1 MAVSFS
7 LLVGTLFSAWA
18 ILRLYNLF
26 YNLFLHPLRDYPGP
40 LGARSTTWWKTYI
53 EVVQQESFV
62 HVVMKL
68 HEQYG
73 SIVRVSPNELHFS
86 DPSAFHDIY
95 NAGAKWDKEDEL
107 YASFGEDH
115 SSFGFRTYE
124 EAKQR
129 KEIMQPLFSSRAII
143 NLQSLAWEKID
154 RLVSTMSA
162 RKEKSIDMLFALRC
176 FTIDMV
182 TTFCFAR
189 SVDAIDAPDFKA
201 PIVEAMHTSNPTFV
215 LLKHFPLFR
224 KTLFSLPPWLA
235 IKASPETAGLTN
247 LQVILA
253 EQVHEVVT
261 NPESLNKAP
270 HPIIYHRLLD
280 KEVNKGQPIPDATSL
295 REEAAALMFGGG
307 DSAANTLTVGLFQ
320 ILDQPKLYDRLKD
333 EVYQAWPNLDTH
345 PTYETLQKLPVLTAT
360 IKESLRYAPGVPSSL
375 LRIVPPVGA
384 SIGGKHIPGGTAVG
398 MSTVLVHRSSE
409 VWGNPE
415 VFDIERWMG
424 PDAAGLDKW
433 LVSFSKGPRSC
444 LGVNL
449 AYCEMYV
456 ALATLI
462 RRLDMK
468 LDGTKAEDLVWRDVF
483 LPFFYGKRLRVWCE
497 PVKS

>member
-1 MAVSFS
+1 MAVSIPV
-7 LLVGTLFSAWA
+7 LVWSLFSAWV
-18 ILRLYNLF
+18 ILRVYGVF
-26 YNLFLHPLRDYPGP
+26 YNLFLHPLRSYPGP

-53 EVVQQESFV
+53 EVVKQESFV

-95 NAGAKWDKEDEL
+95 NASAKWDKEDEL

-115 SSFGFRTYE
+115 SSFGFRTYGLS
-124 EAKQR
+124 KQR
-129 KEIMQPLFSSRAII
+129 KD
-143 NLQSLAWEKID
+143 ID
-154 RLVSTMSA
+154 HLVSKMTAQS
-162 RKEKSIDMLFALRC
+162 ESGKSVDMLFALRC

-189 SVDAIDAPDFKA
+189 SVDAIDAPNFQA

-253 EQVHEVVT
+253 DQVKEVIT

-280 KEVNKGQPIPDATSL
+280 KEANKGQPVPDATSL

-307 DSAANTLTVGLFQ
+307 DSAANTLTIGLFH
-320 ILDQPKLYDRLKD
+320 ILDQPELYNRLKS
-333 EVYQAWPNLDTH
+333 EVYQAWPNLDTR
-345 PTYETLQKLPVLTAT
+345 PTYESLQKLPVLTAT

-375 LRIVPPVGA
+375 LRIVPPTGA
-384 SIGGKHIPGGTAVG
+384 TIGGRHIPGGTAVG

-409 VWGNPE
+409 IFENPE
-415 VFDIERWMG
+415 VFDIDRWMA

-444 LGVNL
+444 LGINL
-449 AYCEMYV
+449 AYCEMYI

-462 RRLDMK
+462 RRLEMK
-468 LDGTKAEDLVWRDVF
+468 LDGTLAEDLVWRDVF
-483 LPFFYGKRLRVWCE
+483 LPYFY
-497 PVKS
+497 